1 MSAIPMRNGK
11 RVYEHYSPKLAE
23 GQWDAIVIGS
33 GMGGMSCS
41 ATLSKLGR
49 KVLLLEQHYVPGG
62 FTHMF
67 GRKGFKWDVGVHVM
81 GEMTPGEIPFE
92 MLKWLTNG
100 EVTMNSLGDPFD
112 SFYFP
117 HGYTFHMPEGKDKL
131 IDSLKAQF
139 PNEVDKIDRYVKTVL
154 RADIASKALFLFQT
168 LPLWLERILAKI
180 WYGLFF
186 KNYWAMTT
194 EEVISQFNFSK
205 DLKLALTSHWGYY
218 GSVPK
223 DSAFGVHALTHT
235 HFWNGA
241 RYPQGGAKVFA
252 EAMLANVLNNGG
264 KVLTKANVKEVIVK
278 DGKAVGVE
286 MEDGTTILSKHV
298 ISAAGAKTT
307 VNRLL
312 PEPYRLQ
319 PWAEEIRAIPDSPP
333 YLCLNLAFKGD
344 IKAEGAK
351 SGNMWLYTVD
361 NNDTQLWDIA
371 NPDERPH
378 LLYVSFPS
386 LKDPDHDAG
395 PEQMHTGECVTF
407 VDWDNFAQW
416 QHTEF
421 GDREPDY
428 EALKKNIEERML
440 MELKLRLPNIMQ
452 HLEFC
457 ELSTPL
463 TAAHYAR
470 ASQGAIYGLSASPQR
485 FTCEP
490 LRVRTPIKNF
500 YMGGVDVATL
510 GVISG
515 MTSGILAATA
525 IDKRAYL
532 RLLGW

>member
-11 RVYEHYSPKLAE
+11 RVYEHYSPKISDE
-23 GQWDAIVIGS
+23 DWDVIVIGS

-41 ATLSKLGR
+41 AALSKLGK

-67 GRKGFKWDVGVHVM
+67 GRKGHVWDVGVHVM
-81 GEMTPGEIPFE
+81 GEMTEGEIPYK

-117 HGYTFHMPEGKDKL
+117 HGYTFHMPEGSQKL
-131 IDSLKAQF
+131 IDSLKAKF
-139 PNEVDKIDRYVKTVL
+139 PDETEKIDRYVKMV
-154 RADIASKALFLFQT
+154 RKADVVSKSFFLFQT
-168 LPLWLERILAKI
+168 FPLWLEKALSKL
-180 WYGLFF
+180 WYGIFP
-186 KNYWAMTT
+186 NYWAMTT
-194 EEVISQFNFSK
+194 EDVIASFNFSK
-205 DLKLALTSHWGYY
+205 DLKLSLTSHWGYY

-223 DSAFGVHALTHT
+223 ESSFGVHALTHT

-252 EAMLANVLNNGG
+252 ESMLANVHNNGG
-264 KVLTKANVKEVIVK
+264 KVLTKASVQEVLVEN
-278 DGKAVGVE
+278 GTAVGVR
-286 MEDGTTILSKHV
+286 MADGREFRSKYV
-298 ISAAGAKTT
+298 VSAAGAKST
-307 VNRLL
+307 VNWLV
-312 PEPYRLQ
+312 PASYRQ
-319 PWAEEIRAIPDSPP
+319 SDWAKKIQSIGDSPP

-344 IKAEGAK
+344 IKAAGAR
-351 SGNMWLYTVD
+351 SGNMWLYTIE
-361 NNDTQLWDIA
+361 NNDQCMWDIA
-371 NPDERPH
+371 DESQRPH

-386 LKDPDHDAG
+386 LKDPHHDSG
-395 PEQMHTGECVTF
+395 PDQMHTGECVTF
-407 VDWDNFAQW
+407 VDWKEFAKW
-416 QHTEF
+416 QHTQF

-428 EALKKNIEERML
+428 EALKKNIEDRML
-440 MELKLRLPNIMQ
+440 IELKLRIPAIMQ

-463 TAAHYAR
+463 TAQHYAR
-470 ASQGAIYGLSASPQR
+470 ASQGAIYGLEASPKR
-485 FTCEP
+485 FLCEE

-532 RLLGW
+532 RLL

>member
-11 RVYEHYSPKLAE
+11 RVYEHYSPKIADE
-23 GQWDAIVIGS
+23 QWDVIVIGS

-41 ATLSKLGR
+41 AALSKYGKR
-49 KVLLLEQHYVPGG
+49 VLLLEQHYVPGG

-67 GRKGFKWDVGVHVM
+67 GRKGYQWDVGVHVM
-81 GEMTPGEIPFE
+81 GEMTPGEIPYK
-92 MLKWLTNG
+92 MLHWLTNG

-117 HGYTFHMPEGKDKL
+117 HGYTFHMPEGFQKL
-131 IDSLKAQF
+131 IASLKTQF
-139 PNEVDKIDRYVKTVL
+139 PNEADKLDKYVSLVKK
-154 RADIASKALFLFQT
+154 ADMVSKSFFLFQT
-168 LPLWLERILAKI
+168 FPLWLEKVLSKI
-180 WYGLFF
+180 WYSFF
-186 KNYWAMTT
+186 TNYWIITT
-194 EEVISQFNFSK
+194 EEVIASFNFSK

-223 DSAFGVHALTHT
+223 ESSFGIHALTHT

-252 EAMLANVLNNGG
+252 EAMLSNVLKAGG
-264 KVLTKANVKEVIVK
+264 KILTKASVREVIVEN
-278 DGKAVGVE
+278 GTAVGVR
-286 MEDGTTILSKHV
+286 MDDGREFKSKYV
-298 ISAAGAKTT
+298 VSTAGAKTT
-307 VNRLL
+307 VNRLV
-312 PEPYRLQ
+312 PESFRQ
-319 PWAEEIRAIPDSPP
+319 SDWAKKIRAIADSPP

-344 IKAEGAK
+344 IKAAGAR
-351 SGNMWLYTVD
+351 SGNMWLYTVEH
-361 NNDTQLWDIA
+361 NDQCMWNIA
-371 NPDERPH
+371 DPNERAH

-386 LKDPDHDAG
+386 LKDPHHDAG

-407 VDWDNFAQW
+407 VDWENFAKW

-421 GDREPDY
+421 GNREPDY
-428 EALKKNIEERML
+428 EALKKSIETRML
-440 MELKLRLPNIMQ
+440 AELNLRIPEIMK

-470 ASQGAIYGLSASPQR
+470 ANQGAIYGLGATPQR
-485 FTCEP
+485 FTCEE

-532 RLLGW
+532 RLL

>member
-11 RVYEHYSPKLAE
+11 RVYEHYSPKIADE
-23 GQWDAIVIGS
+23 HWDVIVIGS
-33 GMGGMSCS
+33 GMGGMSCA

-67 GRKGFKWDVGVHVM
+67 GRKGHVWDVGVHVM
-81 GEMTPGEIPFE
+81 GEMTEGEIPYK
-92 MLKWLTNG
+92 MLMWLTNN

-117 HGYTFHMPEGKDKL
+117 HGFTFHMPEGKDKL
-131 IDSLKAQF
+131 IASLKQQF
-139 PNEVDKIDRYVKTVL
+139 PDEADKLDRYVKTVL
-154 RADIASKALFLFQT
+154 RADIASKSLFLFQT
-168 LPLWLERILAKI
+168 LPLWLERILAKL
-180 WYGLFF
+180 WYGIFF

-194 EEVISQFNFSK
+194 EEVISSFNFSK
-205 DLKLALTSHWGYY
+205 NLKLALTSHWGYY

-223 DSAFGVHALTHT
+223 ESAFGVHALTHT

-264 KVLTKANVKEVIVK
+264 KVLTKASVKEVIVENGVAK
-278 DGKAVGVE
+278 GVRMDDGRE
-286 MEDGTTILSKHV
+286 FRSKYV
-298 ISAAGAKTT
+298 VSTAGAKTT
-307 VNRLL
+307 VNRLV
-312 PEPYRLQ
+312 PEPYRQ
-319 PWAEEIRAIPDSPP
+319 SDWAKKIRSIGDSPP

-344 IKAEGAK
+344 IKAAGAR
-351 SGNMWLYTVD
+351 SGNMWLYTIE
-361 NNDTQLWDIA
+361 NNDTQLWDMG

-386 LKDPDHDAG
+386 LKDPEHDPG
-395 PEQMHTGECVTF
+395 PELRHTGECVTF
-407 VDWDNFAQW
+407 VDWKEFAKW
-416 QHTEF
+416 QHTQF

-428 EALKKNIEERML
+428 ETLKKSIEERML
-440 MELKLRLPNIMQ
+440 AELRLRIPEIMKY
-452 HLEFC
+452 LEFS

-463 TAAHYAR
+463 TALHYAR
-470 ASQGAIYGLSASPQR
+470 ASQGAIYGLAASTQR
-485 FTCEP
+485 FTCEE
-490 LRVRTPIKNF
+490 LRVRTPIQNF
-500 YMGGVDVATL
+500 FMGGVDVATL

-532 RLLGW
+532 RLL